1 MTGALLISMFLF
13 GSLGYRM
20 GSRKRRPLLGTVLGG
35 GLGLVGI
42 IILLCVT
49 TKPPVPRP
57 GSWRR

>member
-20 GSRKRRPLLGTVLGG
+20 GTRKRRPLLGTVLGLC
-35 GLGLVGI
+35 LGLVGI
-42 IILLCVT
+42 IILLCVH
-49 TKPPVPRP
+49 TKPPVPGP

>member
-1 MTGALLISMFLF
+1 MFLF

-20 GSRKRRPLLGTVLGG
+20 GTRKRRPLLGTVLGL

-49 TKPPVPRP
+49 TKPPVPGP
-57 GSWRR
+57 GSWRP